1 MIEAKCQC
9 GAVLDV
15 PESFVGQAASCGACH
30 GELHFVAAELM
41 AEGTGA
47 GDFDAKLVVGS
58 GPDRVGQQILL
69 GGVVEITI
77 GKSAERHVRL
87 AGGSMVSRAHARL
100 VRLDFGPSRWRI
112 DDTNSTN
119 GVLVNEQPV
128 TSHELRHNDV
138 IRIGDYELRFV
149 STHALPKPVP
159 TYAGPGAVA
168 CPSCGRSLPPHTNI
182 CVDCGIDVKT
192 GRPLVVSRGLDE

>member
-15 PESFVGQAASCGACH
+15 PETYVGQAAACGACN

-47 GDFDAKLVVGS
+47 GDFDGKLIVTA

-69 GGVVEITI
+69 GGVVDVTI
-77 GKSAERHVRL
+77 GKSPERQIQL
-87 AGGSMVSRAHARL
+87 PSGKLVSRAHAKLSRI
-100 VRLDFGPSRWRI
+100 DFGPSRWRI

-119 GVLVNEQPV
+119 GLLV
-128 TSHELRHNDV
+128 
-138 IRIGDYELRFV
+138 
-149 STHALPKPVP
+149 
-159 TYAGPGAVA
+159 
-168 CPSCGRSLPPHTNI
+168 
-182 CVDCGIDVKT
+182 
-192 GRPLVVSRGLDE
+192 